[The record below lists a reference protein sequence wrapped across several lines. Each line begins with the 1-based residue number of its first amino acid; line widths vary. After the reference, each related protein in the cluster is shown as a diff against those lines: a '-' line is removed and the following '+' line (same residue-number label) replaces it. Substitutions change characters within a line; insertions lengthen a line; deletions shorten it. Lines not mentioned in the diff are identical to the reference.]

1 MNKKVIVITGAAGFL
16 GSAITVALSQNHEIT
31 ALDIRQ
37 PGSALVAATPGV
49 KWLQVN
55 IADSTSV
62 SRSFQQVKADCSH
75 IDFIIHL
82 AAYYHFGRDWRKEY
96 EQTNI
101 TGTENIVK
109 TAINHG
115 VRRILFASSIIALG
129 PPTPGQILD
138 ENSPT
143 NDYIPYAKSKS
154 IGEKIIKDGSSQLPG
169 IIIRFGG
176 IFSDWCELPPL
187 YSLIKLWSKIG
198 LPGRIMP
205 GKGESG
211 FPYIHRSDAVQ
222 FVKRCISLHN
232 QLDPLEIF
240 LAAQNGAVYHKELFS
255 VIKKTLFK
263 QSFSKPISISPGI
276 AKIGLFMNLAL
287 DKMAGKSSFEQ
298 PWMLDFIDLPMI
310 ADSSSTQ
317 RKLNWSCSPG
327 KSVLDKLQI
336 ILKQYQEQRKIFD
349 ERNRL
354 RNEGRYIYSD

>member
-1 MNKKVIVITGAAGFL
+1 MNKKVIVVTGAAGFL
-16 GSAITVALSQNHEIT
+16 GSAITVALSQDNKMI

-37 PGSALVAATPGV
+37 PSRALVAATPGA
-49 KWLQVN
+49 KWLLVN
-55 IADSTSV
+55 IADSKCV
-62 SRSFQQVKADCSH
+62 IRSFQQVKADYGQ
-75 IDFIIHL
+75 IDFMIHL

-109 TAINHG
+109 ASINHG
-115 VRRILFASSIIALG
+115 VRRILFASSILALG
-129 PPTPGQILD
+129 PPTAGQILN

-154 IGEKIIKDGSSQLPG
+154 VGENIIKNGSGQLPG

-198 LPGRIMP
+198 ISGRIMP

-232 QLDPLEIF
+232 RLDSCETF
-240 LAAQNGAVYHKELFS
+240 MASQHGAVYHKELFS
-255 VIKKTLFK
+255 VMKNTLFK
-263 QSFSKPISISPGI
+263 QRFSNPISISPGI
-276 AKIGLFMNLAL
+276 AKIGLFMKLAL
-287 DKMAGKSSFEQ
+287 DKMAGKPSFEQ
-298 PWMLDFIDLPMI
+298 PWMLDYVDLPMI
-310 ADSSSTQ
+310 ANASSTQ
-317 RKLNWSCSPG
+317 RKINWSCSPG
-327 KSVLDKLQI
+327 KSVLDKLPI
-336 ILKQYQEQRKIFD
+336 ILKRYQDQRKIF
-349 ERNRL
+349 NKKNML
-354 RNEGRYIYSD
+354 RNEGKYVFSN